1 MFIRLLDIVDI
12 VDGRKAGARGMVQ
25 DIVICGQG
33 SGAVNVYVQVINLQ
47 TGGFDLM
54 MFRPEDLRRAK
65 MRPISEEM
73 LKNYALAAAEDQD
86 QQDQQQERRAA

>member
-1 MFIRLLDIVDI
+1 MPFIRILDIVDV

-33 SGAVNVYVQVINLQ
+33 SGACNVWVQVINLE

-54 MFRPEDLRRAK
+54 MFKPEFLRRAK

-73 LKNYALAAAEDQD
+73 LKAYALAAADE
-86 QQDQQQERRAA
+86 QQLEAERRAA

>member
-33 SGAVNVYVQVINLQ
+33 SGVVNVYVQVINLQ

-54 MFRPEDLRRAK
+54 MFKPEYLRRAK

-73 LKNYALAAAEDQD
+73 LKQFALAAAEEQE
-86 QQDQQQERRAA
+86 QQEQQERRAA